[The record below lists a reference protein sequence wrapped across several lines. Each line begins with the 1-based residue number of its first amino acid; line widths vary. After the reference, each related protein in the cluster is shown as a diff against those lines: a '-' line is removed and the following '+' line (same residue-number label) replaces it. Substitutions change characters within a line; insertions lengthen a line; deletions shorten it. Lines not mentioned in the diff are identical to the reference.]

1 MKIFLSRDDKN
12 LLKCIPFFF
21 IILFFISCKKSLNEN
36 IDSNNTPP
44 DLVTKITSSVSG
56 YVTDQYD
63 VAIVAADVKVGTSN
77 TTTDRYG
84 YFEIKNVEVVKEA
97 ATVTVSFPGF
107 FKGIKT
113 YMATSGKSAFFRI
126 KLIPKTN
133 VGNINAGTGGAVSL
147 TNGLNI
153 SLPANA
159 VKIASTGSIYSGTV
173 NVAATWI
180 DPTSP
185 ELHKIM
191 PGDLR
196 GINTDG
202 LMKGLTTYG
211 MMAVELT
218 GSSGELLQIADG
230 KKSVITF
237 PIPASI
243 SSSAPATI
251 PLWYFNE
258 TNGLWKEEGIATKT
272 GNTYMGEVSHF
283 SFWNCDMPNIIIN
296 FNCTILNTDGSAFPF
311 IKVRI
316 FESANPVSSRI
327 GYTDQNGYVSGG
339 VPANTNLTMEV
350 IFEAFNCNN
359 GIIYSHNFRSGS
371 ETFSMGNI
379 IVTSPGGIANLK
391 GRVKNCTGNTVNNG
405 CVWIS
410 GQNISYRVSLDNTGA
425 YNFSIPLCNTNN
437 NIILFAEDFNASQ
450 LSNNQVMN
458 LVPGIN
464 NAADLLACG
473 TSTDVYLNLTINGR
487 TFICNNQI
495 LSGANV
501 TQYGM
506 DSIVTSINWA
516 SLEVAN
522 GIPVPNSPSN
532 IQFGFWS
539 FGPPQNNTTPH
550 FLYYMAPHATNL
562 LNHSV
567 NIQPLSYFAN
577 NYREVPLHITEYGVP
592 GQFISGSYAGRLYED
607 VMGQPDLTRP
617 YDVNCSFRVRRNP

>member
-12 LLKCIPFFF
+12 LLKFIPFFF

-159 VKIASTGSIYSGTV
+159 VKIASTGSVYSGTV

-283 SFWNCDMPNIIIN
+283 SFWNCDVPNIN
-296 FNCTILNTDGSAFPF
+296 ASFDCTVLTNDGQPYAFALVK
-311 IKVRI
+311 ISVVG
-316 FESANPVSSRI
+316 ATNDSRY
-327 GYTDQNGYVSGG
+327 GYTDLSGFVTG
-339 VPANTNLTMEV
+339 LIPGNTSLMIEIIDDANCNVPYYSNTFSSTTGRVTLSNIILPANTASNITGNVATCNGSPVTNGYLILYRGGIPYHYNISNTSSFNVNQLYCQNNNSIELFAIDLANSQQSPTITRQLTAGINSLGTINACGISSAQFMSYT
-350 IFEAFNCNN
+350 IN
-359 GIIYSHNFRSGS
+359 GINYYIDDNTYNSFSSTVMLTPWGNLNELWVDASTGLVSPPLQFSFQANTISISQPSHRLYSCRSYQFGIQS
-371 ETFSMGNI
+371 MPTTPVEHVVTFPNPVLVYITEFGN
-379 IVTSPGGIANLK
+379 PGEY
-391 GRVKNCTGNTVNNG
+391 
-405 CVWIS
+405 IS
-410 GQNISYRVSLDNTGA
+410 GHFSGIGLDDDPPHAA
-425 YNFSIPLCNTNN
+425 YNFS
-437 NIILFAEDFNASQ
+437 
-450 LSNNQVMN
+450 
-458 LVPGIN
+458 
-464 NAADLLACG
+464 
-473 TSTDVYLNLTINGR
+473 
-487 TFICNNQI
+487 
-495 LSGANV
+495 
-501 TQYGM
+501 
-506 DSIVTSINWA
+506 
-516 SLEVAN
+516 
-522 GIPVPNSPSN
+522 
-532 IQFGFWS
+532 
-539 FGPPQNNTTPH
+539 
-550 FLYYMAPHATNL
+550 
-562 LNHSV
+562 
-567 NIQPLSYFAN
+567 
-577 NYREVPLHITEYGVP
+577 
-592 GQFISGSYAGRLYED
+592 
-607 VMGQPDLTRP
+607 
-617 YDVNCSFRVRRNP
+617 CSFRVKRN